1 MPNTYT
7 YTYSYIQIHMYGCP
21 VPPVL
26 ADTHHRIPLVSPM
39 RYNNLSLSCSRSLS
53 FCFSFS
59 LTRILRSSC
68 GSNKS
73 LTANKSTRIN
83 SNVQR
88 RAWPDFIYDIAT
100 KTLTAKCPPDSR
112 KSKRQQKK
120 QEVEE
125 ERSIPCTPS
134 TGRRSVANSS
144 NLFGY
149 ICSRQLLT

>member
-1 MPNTYT
+1 MPNTHT
-7 YTYSYIQIHMYGCP
+7 YTYIQIHMYGCP

-39 RYNNLSLSCSRSLS
+39 RYNNLSLSCSRSL
-53 FCFSFS
+53 SFS

-120 QEVEE
+120 ARNRREEVHPMY
-125 ERSIPCTPS
+125 SIHGTEVSCE
-134 TGRRSVANSS
+134 
-144 NLFGY
+144 
-149 ICSRQLLT
+149 QLQFVRLHLQ

>member
-1 MPNTYT
+1 MPNTCTHTHMHTDT
-7 YTYSYIQIHMYGCP
+7 YVRVSWQ
-21 VPPVL
+21 
-26 ADTHHRIPLVSPM
+26 THITDSLSFSLCAITI
-39 RYNNLSLSCSRSLS
+39 YLSLAPALSRSL
-53 FCFSFS
+53 S

-112 KSKRQQKK
+112 KSKGGNKK
-120 QEVEE
+120 KEASSRGGVVHPMYSIHGTEVSCEQFQFV
-125 ERSIPCTPS
+125 R
-134 TGRRSVANSS
+134 
-144 NLFGY
+144 LHL
-149 ICSRQLLT
+149 Q